1 MRYLVLYITWYLDRV
16 LRHFLGRLDFR
27 DADYIDCNAD
37 PDPTPRKTGSG
48 SDLSKYPD
56 QDSTS
61 EKIRIRPSRTIR
73 LRSQHP
79 RKTGSGSNLICR
91 YLWR

>member
-1 MRYLVLYITWYLDRV
+1 MVFRV

-61 EKIRIRPSRTIR
+61 K
-73 LRSQHP
+73 
-79 RKTGSGSNLICR
+79 KSGSDLREQSGSEANIQEKPNPDPI
-91 YLWR
+91 